1 MKTKNYKVASL
12 FSGIGG
18 FELGF
23 ESSGFETM
31 FQCEKDEFCNKVLE
45 KHWPNIP
52 RSNDITKL
60 DPATI
65 PFSHVWTAGFPC
77 QDVSLA
83 RMGPRAGLKGA
94 KSGLFHEFAR
104 LVEHRMPRV
113 VLLENVHGLLSSHG
127 GRDFEIVIRTLAE
140 LGYAVGW
147 RVFNCKN
154 FRVPQSRQRVY
165 IVGCHRE
172 RTGPGKILFESECR
186 EGHVAPGGSD
196 GKKSVSPFKRV
207 FGNPSE
213 SGPVVQGLAYCL
225 YATSA
230 RHTGTDWSRTYVTY
244 PSTGRVRRLI
254 PKECEGIMGF
264 PEGWTDMPVFADQEE
279 QDSARYH
286 ALGNAVTP
294 PVIRWLARRIQF
306 YLQSI

>member
-1 MKTKNYKVASL
+1 
-12 FSGIGG
+12 
-18 FELGF
+18 
-23 ESSGFETM
+23 
-31 FQCEKDEFCNKVLE
+31 
-45 KHWPNIP
+45 
-52 RSNDITKL
+52 
-60 DPATI
+60 
-65 PFSHVWTAGFPC
+65 
-77 QDVSLA
+77 
-83 RMGPRAGLKGA
+83 
-94 KSGLFHEFAR
+94 
-104 LVEHRMPRV
+104 MPR
-113 VLLENVHGLLSSHG
+113 EACCAGWIG
-127 GRDFEIVIRTLAE
+127 WEEI
-140 LGYAVGW
+140 Y
-147 RVFNCKN
+147 F
-154 FRVPQSRQRVY
+154 
-165 IVGCHRE
+165 
-172 RTGPGKILFESECR
+172 
-186 EGHVAPGGSD
+186 
-196 GKKSVSPFKRV
+196 PFKRV